1 MTFIPRTE
9 AEIRQSLLAR
19 ALAYSGLTDLYEG
32 GVALELLLAVA
43 QSLARAEQSLQQV
56 ANLGDLE
63 RCVGEDLDE
72 RAAEALPD
80 ALARQAATAA
90 TTLLIFSRAAGDTVG
105 ATTIPL
111 GQVVA
116 RASDGALYTTTAAG
130 TVLDGA
136 LSSGLVPVVAQVAGA
151 AGNSGVGTLT
161 VLKSP
166 PPRIVAVTNPT
177 PATGGLDSESDASLR
192 SRVRQRCRSLARC
205 NPAAIDTLV
214 RAYVNGA
221 GQQARFL
228 KLVETPPRAD
238 LWLDDGTGALDQWV
252 EVPPNELLLESAPAG
267 ETILYLPHIALRDVP
282 TKLQLT
288 RGGLVSNLLAS
299 MGEFT
304 VEPAWGQIR
313 LRDPLLAGDRID
325 TLAIGGGVLYAYTYY
340 TGLVADVQRL
350 LEGDPY
356 DPVTSPGC
364 RAAGTA
370 LRARP
375 AAVQNAPLT
384 LDVTWQGGLSDADL
398 TAAEAAVTDAVLAL
412 VNGLDIGQPL
422 YVARLVDAAMDVAEV
437 ENVRVVLP
445 AADVYV
451 AVDRVLRSSAT
462 LVTLL

>member
-80 ALARQAATAA
+80 ALARQVATNSVA
-90 TTLLIFSRAAGDTVG
+90 TVIFSRAAGDTVG
-105 ATTIPL
+105 ATAIPA

-116 RASDGALYTTTAAG
+116 RASDGALFTTTAAG
-130 TVLDGA
+130 TVPHGA
-136 LSSGLVPVVAQVAGA
+136 LASGLVSVVAQVAGA

-177 PATGGLDSESDASLR
+177 PATGGLDGESDAALR
-192 SRVRQRCRSLARC
+192 ARVRQRCRSLARC
-205 NPAAIDTLV
+205 NPAAIDALV

-228 KLVETPPRAD
+228 KLVESPPRAD

-267 ETILYLPHIALRDVP
+267 ETVLYLPHIALRDVP

-288 RGGLVSNLLAS
+288 RGGLISNLLAS

-304 VEPAWGQIR
+304 VEPSWGQIR

-325 TLAIGGGVLYAYTYY
+325 TLAIGGVLYAYTYY

-375 AAVQNAPLT
+375 ATVQNVPLT

-398 TAAEAAVTDAVLAL
+398 AAAEAAVTDALLAL

-451 AVDRVLRSSAT
+451 AVDRVLRSSST